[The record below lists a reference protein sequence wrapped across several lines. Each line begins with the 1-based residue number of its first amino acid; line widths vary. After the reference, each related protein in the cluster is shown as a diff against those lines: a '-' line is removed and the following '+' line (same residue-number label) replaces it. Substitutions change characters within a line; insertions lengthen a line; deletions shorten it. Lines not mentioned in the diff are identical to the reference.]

1 MTVQEARDWVNP
13 ATYLDKY
20 RETCVKKGE
29 NQAELEY
36 TRARIIACQ
45 CMSKVIAWED
55 DCK

>member
-1 MTVQEARDWVNP
+1 MTVKEARDWVNP

-20 RETCVKKGE
+20 REVCVKKGE